1 MHIKRGLFGFG
12 DKVSCIPGWAQT
24 CYTAEAALELL
35 ILLPPFP
42 DYWNYRHA
50 SMRHYS
56 QPAENALIILTDNC
70 DLTILKDLDLQHKGH
85 ACITVSMKT
94 LC

>member
-24 CYTAEAALELL
+24 CSTEEAALELL

-42 DYWNYRHA
+42 GCWNYRHA
-50 SMRHYS
+50 PMRHYS
-56 QPAENALIILTDNC
+56 QPTENALIILTDNG
-70 DLTILKDLDLQHKGH
+70 DLTILKDLALPHKDH

>member
-42 DYWNYRHA
+42 GYWNYRHA
-50 SMRHYS
+50 SMHHYS
-56 QPAENALIILTDNC
+56 QPAENAFIILTDNC
-70 DLTILKDLDLQHKGH
+70 DLTILKDLALQHKGH